1 MESGNV
7 SHRMTAVSP
16 MELAAPWMCSSSG
29 LCFINKEAEAT
40 RKGKEAKLRISTVYL
55 TWLIGLPFDGKGH

>member
-1 MESGNV
+1 MGSVESGNV
-7 SHRMTAVSP
+7 SHRM
-16 MELAAPWMCSSSG
+16 ELVVPWMCSSPG

-55 TWLIGLPFDGKGH
+55 TWLIGWSFDGKGH